1 VLNAQAAPLLGTVGL
16 DLLLRSDAP
25 GHDKSL
31 AHDWKTFPLDD
42 EEKECARTILPCYLL
57 SKNPLDED
65 SMVIDEDVSFEAE
78 LAKTARRVK
87 KAREAQHQF
96 DSADIE
102 LRWVKLQDVLDHL
115 HPALRDIQID
125 VRADFCRPQDRARMF
140 KHVQA
145 RGKTGFFDSVVEC
158 WKQEALPQKLEVGT
172 TEVRITHEK

>member
-1 VLNAQAAPLLGTVGL
+1 LLGKVGL

-31 AHDWKTFPLDD
+31 AHDWTTFPLDD
-42 EEKECARTILPCYLL
+42 EDKACARAILPGHLL

-65 SMVIDEDVSFEAE
+65 SMAVDEDLSFEAE
-78 LAKTARRVK
+78 LAKTARRIK
-87 KAREAQHQF
+87 KAREAQAQF

-115 HPALRDIQID
+115 HPALQDVQID

-145 RGKTGFFDSVVEC
+145 RGKTSFFDSVVEC

-172 TEVRITHEK
+172 TEVKITHEK